1 MYKIYMCIYV
11 YIYIFVGCVFVYIY
25 ILCHYS
31 VIYWMRVLFRVR
43 PTSRGDPPSACSE
56 VSPVSRDDETP
67 KNSAPAL
74 SIENQVGRWEKM
86 GSSKQENIG
95 D

>member
-1 MYKIYMCIYV
+1 MCIY
-11 YIYIFVGCVFVYIY
+11 IYICRMCICIYIY